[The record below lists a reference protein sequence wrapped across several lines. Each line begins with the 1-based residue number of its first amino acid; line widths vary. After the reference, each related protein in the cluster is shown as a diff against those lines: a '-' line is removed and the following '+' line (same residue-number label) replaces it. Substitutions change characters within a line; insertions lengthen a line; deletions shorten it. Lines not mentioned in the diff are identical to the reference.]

1 MERPATRSNHG
12 PFVACGAAAPGLTTG
27 SVPVLGSPL
36 ACWHAATGSE
46 VRRQP
51 EGGSPGRVRCALVA
65 SQVRFGISCL
75 VALMVL
81 DCGRVINLT

>member
-12 PFVACGAAAPGLTTG
+12 PFVACGAAAPGLT
-27 SVPVLGSPL
+27 SVPVFGSPL
-36 ACWHAATGSE
+36 ACCQAAGSK